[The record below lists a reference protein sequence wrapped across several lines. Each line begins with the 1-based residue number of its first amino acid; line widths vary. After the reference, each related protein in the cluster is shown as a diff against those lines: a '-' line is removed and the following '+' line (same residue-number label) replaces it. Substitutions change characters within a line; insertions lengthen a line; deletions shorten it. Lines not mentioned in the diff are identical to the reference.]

1 MEKVKLLLNSLIR
14 DQSSQILT
22 RSKIKAAASRL
33 NFSETK
39 KSFILLACSEIMT
52 NQLKFATGAG
62 IIQIWEHKSPEH
74 ALDIFGYDMG
84 PGIENLSKAIS
95 DGYSTSNTLGHGL
108 GSVIRSSDL
117 CEIYTKN
124 KKKDKKDIWTG
135 TAVWCRFYPKTKK
148 INPQKIKTGIFIRA
162 LNDDIF
168 NGDYIDFDITPEKA
182 TWVHID
188 GLGHGKSAYKTGEI
202 ASEIA
207 IDKLSP
213 EKIIKTLNSNLL
225 GKRMANGLAISLDNK
240 GNFIYSGYGDVAFKI
255 FEGNPKLKSIHL
267 QNKTIGENLME
278 INCNSSYVNN
288 NNALITFSDGI
299 HSGWNLEHYPG
310 LLNKHPQLAAY
321 LLGNIFSRRNDDKSL
336 FIAKYEKE

>member
-1 MEKVKLLLNSLIR
+1 MEKVKLLLTGLIR
-14 DQSSQILT
+14 DQSTQILT
-22 RSKIKAAASRL
+22 KSKIKAAASRL

-39 KSFILLACSEIMT
+39 KNFILLACSEIMT
-52 NQLKFATGAG
+52 NQLKFSTGAG
-62 IIQIWEHKSPEH
+62 IIQIWEHKAPDH

-84 PGIENLSKAIS
+84 PGIENLSKAIT

-124 KKKDKKDIWTG
+124 HKKDKKDIWSG
-135 TAVWCRFYPKTKK
+135 TAVWCRFYPTTKK
-148 INPQKIKTGIFIRA
+148 KPHRQIKTGIFIRS

-168 NGDYIDFDITPEKA
+168 NGDYIDFDITPEKT

-188 GLGHGKSAYKTGEI
+188 GLGHGQGAEEPGKF

-207 IDKLSP
+207 IDKLPP
-213 EKIIKTLNSNLL
+213 EKIIKTLNSNLI

-240 GNFIYSGYGDVAFKI
+240 GNFIYSGYGDVSFKL
-255 FEGNPKLKSIHL
+255 FNETHKLKSIHL
-267 QNKTIGENLME
+267 PNKTIGENLME
-278 INCNSSYVNN
+278 INGENSYINN

-299 HSGWNLEHYPG
+299 HSEWNLEHYPG

-336 FIAKYEKE
+336 FIAKYQKE